1 MAEYFLTP
9 IAIDCQ
15 IVREFRTR
23 LEAIVPILDLRIFGS
38 RARGDASEDSDLDV
52 FIKVKSLDRSL
63 REKIYDLA
71 WEIGFEHDRLISTF
85 VVSEA
90 DITTGAVGASP
101 LLAKVMEEGIVV

>member
-1 MAEYFLTP
+1 MTESCLTE

-15 IVREFRTR
+15 IVSEFRNR
-23 LEAIVPILDLRIFGS
+23 LEAIVPVLDLRMFGS
-38 RARGDASEDSDLDV
+38 RARGDASEYSDLDV

-71 WEIGFEHDRLISTF
+71 WEIGFDRDRLISTF

-101 LLAKVMEEGIVV
+101 LLAKVMQEGIVV